1 MPHGRNMRRVKI
13 RKSLVANH
21 PLIATMAGTSPLYRA
36 FCGRSGNVIAFGMQ
50 STASVNCAG
59 MMLFRVFQGNI
70 EVLGF
75 RPPPG
80 VYFSLHSPK
89 WNNLLVI
96 EGRPGN
102 VETQAPFGPTN
113 VSLLQA
119 MEPNLPLEAVNED
132 EEIAVD
138 RLAMQLV
145 NDFPVVL
152 VFRAIPVMYGNITS
166 FYENSRPEK
175 PPAIL
180 PGFKMIVSKH
190 TQNLLDDLTAH
201 FDSTS
206 AAPPAIDPVHH
217 DWKSP
222 ERVLAELV
230 VVDSFKTLQI
240 TEPWQATVDRL
251 HASLVAG
258 EDPTPQKIV
267 VCGGKGVG
275 KSTFCR
281 YLVNRLL
288 SQFGTVVYLDTDLGQ
303 SELIPS
309 GLVALHALT
318 SPLLGPGFSHMKNP
332 IRSFFCGNTN
342 PGNDPLYYMK
352 AIKSLL
358 RLYDAKW
365 GNQRDTSSNNVSP
378 RTRQLAY
385 APLVINTDGWIKS
398 MGHDL
403 LCNVIQDTNPDHVV
417 QLLAASK
424 NKQFDV
430 STEGKWRIHAV
441 PPWDPVGVTQPPR
454 SSKELRVYRIHSYF
468 LARSRCKLPRSL
480 LQNLHVLSEK
490 NRLDSDIYRAYA
502 QLTPFAVSFD
512 QVDISFAG
520 PSVPPSQLL
529 FSLNACVVG
538 LCINPEYKPLDQDES
553 KRHQGPPRIVL
564 QPVHA
569 PCLGVG
575 IIRALEAKK
584 RQLYILSPLPLSVL
598 KRVNLLVQSSMSLDS
613 IMLSAHDPVQAP
625 YVVADVV
632 SAEGTGSAV
641 MHSRNNLKRKR
652 DSSK

>member
-1 MPHGRNMRRVKI
+1 M
-13 RKSLVANH
+13 
-21 PLIATMAGTSPLYRA
+21 TGTSPVYRA
-36 FCGRSGNVIAFGMQ
+36 LCVPSGNVVAFGMQ
-50 STASVNCAG
+50 ATASVNCAG
-59 MMLFRVFQGNI
+59 RTLFRVFQGNV

-75 RPPPG
+75 RPPLG

-89 WNNLLVI
+89 WTRLLVI

-102 VETQAPFGPTN
+102 AETQAPFGPPN

-119 MEPNLPLEAVNED
+119 MEPNLPSEAVNED

-138 RLAMQLV
+138 QLAMQLV
-145 NDFPVVL
+145 HDFPVVL
-152 VFRAIPVMYGNITS
+152 VFRAIPVVYGNITS
-166 FYENSRPEK
+166 FYENARPEK
-175 PPAIL
+175 PPAVL
-180 PGFKMIVSKH
+180 PGFKVIVSKH
-190 TQNLLDDLTAH
+190 DQSLLDDLTAH
-201 FDSTS
+201 FDSAS
-206 AAPPAIDPVHH
+206 AAPLATDPMRHE
-217 DWKSP
+217 WKSP

-230 VVDSFKTLQI
+230 VVDSFKTLHI
-240 TEPWQATVDRL
+240 TEPWQVTGDRL
-251 HASLVAG
+251 LASLLA
-258 EDPTPQKIV
+258 EETPTSQKIV

-281 YLVNRLL
+281 YLVNKLL
-288 SQFGTVVYLDTDLGQ
+288 SHFETVAYLDTDLGQ
-303 SELIPS
+303 SELTPS
-309 GLVALHALT
+309 GLVTLHALT
-318 SPLLGPGFSHMKNP
+318 SPLLGPGFSHMKHP
-332 IRSFFCGNTN
+332 IRSYFCGNAN

-352 AIKSLL
+352 AVKSLL
-358 RLYDAKW
+358 HLYDAKW
-365 GNQRDTSSNNVSP
+365 GNQRDMGTNSNNVSP
-378 RTRQLAY
+378 RTRHRAY
-385 APLVINTDGWIKS
+385 APLIINTDGWIKS

-403 LCNVIQDTNPDHVV
+403 LCNVIHDTDPDHVV

-424 NKQFDV
+424 NKHFDV
-430 STEGKWRIHAV
+430 STEGKWHIHAV
-441 PPWDPVGVTQPPR
+441 PPWDPIGVTQPPR
-454 SSKELRVYRIHSYF
+454 SSKELRMYRLHSYF
-468 LARSRCKLPRSL
+468 LAQSRCHLPRPL

-490 NRLDSDIYRAYA
+490 NRLDSHIYRAYA

-529 FSLNACVVG
+529 FALNACVVG
-538 LCINPEYKPLDQDES
+538 LCINLEYKPIEQDDS
-553 KRHQGPPRIVL
+553 KKREGPPRIVL

-575 IIRALEAKK
+575 IVRALEAEK

-625 YVVADVV
+625 YAVADVV
-632 SAEGTGSAV
+632 PSEGTGSAV
-641 MHSRNNLKRKR
+641 MQSRNNLKRKR